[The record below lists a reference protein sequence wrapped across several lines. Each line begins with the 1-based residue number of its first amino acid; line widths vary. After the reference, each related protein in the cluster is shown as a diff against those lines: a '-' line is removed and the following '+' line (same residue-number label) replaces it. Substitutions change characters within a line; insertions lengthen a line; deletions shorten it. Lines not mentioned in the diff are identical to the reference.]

1 MKKGDG
7 ALISIMIV
15 DDHPMVREGL
25 AAMLASEEGFVI
37 SALADDGFVGV
48 ACAKESK
55 PDIVLCDIR
64 MARMDGFETLG
75 RLKEMYPDIKVLMLA
90 GMPLRAE
97 EQRARDEGAAGY
109 LPKNVDHDSLTAAI
123 RAIAAGTDRFVC
135 EEFEPAPS
143 TLTPRE
149 LDVLRL
155 AAQGR
160 QREEIA
166 GSLGIGPE
174 SVKTHLK
181 GIMTKLGC
189 PNATS
194 AVSRAY
200 ELGIL
205 RA

>member
-1 MKKGDG
+1 M
-7 ALISIMIV
+7 ISLMIV

-25 AAMLASEEGFVI
+25 AAMLESERDFVV
-37 SALADDGFVGV
+37 SALSATGEEAV
-48 ACAKESK
+48 AIGKLAK
-55 PDIVLCDIR
+55 PDIVMSDIR
-64 MARMDGFETLG
+64 MPGIDGFGVLAK
-75 RLKEMYPDIKVLMLA
+75 LKEIHPDIRVLLMA
-90 GMPLRAE
+90 GMPLKDE
-97 EQRARDEGAAGY
+97 ETRAREEGAKGY
-109 LPKNVDHDSLTAAI
+109 LPKNVDQDRLVAAL
-123 RAIAAGTDRFVC
+123 RAIASDTPEFIC
-135 EEFEPAPS
+135 EEFQSAPS
-143 TLTPRE
+143 TLTARE

-155 AAQGR
+155 VAKGN
-160 QREEIA
+160 QREAIA
-166 GSLGIGPE
+166 ASLGIGAE

>member
-1 MKKGDG
+1 M
-7 ALISIMIV
+7 ISLMIV

-25 AAMLASEEGFVI
+25 AAMLESERDFVV
-37 SALADDGFVGV
+37 SALAATGEEAIAIGKL
-48 ACAKESK
+48 AK
-55 PDIVLCDIR
+55 PDIVMSDIR
-64 MARMDGFETLG
+64 MPGIDGFGVLAK
-75 RLKEMYPDIKVLMLA
+75 LKEIHPDIRVLLMA
-90 GMPLRAE
+90 GMPLKDE
-97 EQRARDEGAAGY
+97 ETRAREEGAKGY
-109 LPKNVDHDSLTAAI
+109 LPKNVDQDRLVAAL
-123 RAIAAGTDRFVC
+123 RAIASDTPEFIC
-135 EEFEPAPS
+135 EEFQSAPS
-143 TLTPRE
+143 TLTARE

-155 AAQGR
+155 VAKGN
-160 QREEIA
+160 QREAIA
-166 GSLGIGPE
+166 SSLGIGPE

>member
-1 MKKGDG
+1 M
-7 ALISIMIV
+7 ISLMIV

-25 AAMLASEEGFVI
+25 AAMLESEHDFVV
-37 SALADDGFVGV
+37 SALAATGEEAV
-48 ACAKESK
+48 AIGKMAK
-55 PDIVLCDIR
+55 PDIVMSDIR
-64 MARMDGFETLG
+64 MPGMDGFGVLE
-75 RLKEMYPDIKVLMLA
+75 RLKEIHPDIRVLLMA
-90 GMPLRAE
+90 GMPLKE
-97 EQRARDEGAAGY
+97 EEARAREEGAKGY
-109 LPKNVDHDSLTAAI
+109 LPKNVDQDRLVAAL
-123 RAIAAGTDRFVC
+123 RAIAADTP
-135 EEFEPAPS
+135 EFICDEFQTAPS
-143 TLTPRE
+143 TLTARE

-155 AAQGR
+155 VAKGNQRDAIAA
-160 QREEIA
+160 
-166 GSLGIGPE
+166 SLGIGGE

>member
-1 MKKGDG
+1 MT
-7 ALISIMIV
+7 SIMIV

-25 AAMLASEEGFVI
+25 AAMLESERDFSV
-37 SALADDGFVGV
+37 SALAATGEEAV
-48 ACAKESK
+48 AIGAMSK
-55 PDIVLCDIR
+55 PDIVLSDIR
-64 MARMDGFETLG
+64 MPGIDGFGVLAK
-75 RLKEMYPDIKVLMLA
+75 LKAQNPDIRVLLMA
-90 GMPLRAE
+90 GMPLKE
-97 EQRARDEGAAGY
+97 EEDRAREEGAKGY
-109 LPKNVDHDSLTAAI
+109 LPKNVDQDRLVAAI
-123 RAIAAGTDRFVC
+123 RAIVADETGFVC
-135 EEFEPAPS
+135 EEFEAAPS
-143 TLTPRE
+143 TLTARE

-155 AAQGR
+155 VAKGN
-160 QREEIA
+160 QRDAIA
-166 GSLGIGPE
+166 SSLGIGAE